1 LRLGDSV
8 FDSREIS
15 EKLFRQLLQTIQGLL
30 SKVHKYKESLLLSLV
45 SEVTEK
51 PIEDF
56 TLVLIYGPPK
66 KYKIGA

>member
-1 LRLGDSV
+1 
-8 FDSREIS
+8 
-15 EKLFRQLLQTIQGLL
+15 LL